1 MADDLDEKIAR
12 AMADSWH
19 DQIARWYA
27 GAGLPEP
34 RRPPWDS
41 EAHVWATI
49 AAAAR
54 AAHEA
59 ALKDA
64 GLVIVPRNLPDDV
77 LASVIPFPDHLL
89 AQHPDPDDPW
99 HSSMRAATMADRMVL
114 RQRWI
119 ELITASE
126 EHE

>member
-64 GLVIVPRNLPDDV
+64 GLVIVPREPTEAMQKAGFFANR
-77 LASVIPFPDHLL
+77 FEN
-89 AQHPDPDDPW
+89 
-99 HSSMRAATMADRMVL
+99 
-114 RQRWI
+114 RQSNG
-119 ELITASE
+119 EYGCPG
-126 EHE
+126 